1 MIKEEVFDMKYRREE
16 QHKENI
22 YIGGL
27 CPDTY
32 WQQFQ
37 NKKR

>member
-1 MIKEEVFDMKYRREE
+1 MKKDVFNMKYRKEE
-16 QHKENI
+16 HKENV

-37 NKKR
+37 NKNRS

>member
-1 MIKEEVFDMKYRREE
+1 MKYRKED
-16 QHKENI
+16 QHKENV

-37 NKKR
+37 NKTRS